1 MLALFCLWP
10 GNQNII
16 VYVIRMQIPDY
27 RDFSLVTDTLV
38 QFVVRGRHTVFFEWM
53 TFAVKHNVVR

>member
-38 QFVVRGRHTVFFEWM
+38 QFVVRGRHTV
-53 TFAVKHNVVR
+53 VR